1 MSPDTSPFT
10 SLALAI
16 ATLGTVASGWAAGAD
31 AGNADLPIER
41 IVLFTSGVGHFQHAG
56 RVEGDATVEMAFKA
70 DDIND
75 LLKSVVLEDL
85 DGGAVSAVSYAS
97 RDPVTKT
104 LGTFAVDLTDEP
116 SVGKLLSRLR
126 GEKVDIDAV
135 TPAAGTIV
143 GVEVRK
149 VAGAEGAFEEKEY
162 VTILTGDG
170 LRTLALDG
178 VTRIRLVD
186 PRLQR
191 ELEKALA
198 ALALA
203 HDNERKSVQFS
214 FRGNGPRQV
223 RIGYVRDAPVWK
235 TSYRLVLGE
244 RAGEGRPAGTG
255 RRTEAKA
262 LLQGWAVVENT
273 TDHDWKNVRVELVSG
288 RPISFV
294 MDLYQPLFLRRPV
307 VQPELYAALMPQLYR
322 RDVAERRAGDEQ
334 LDRGTARRSLAREER
349 QSMAD
354 KMTPAPGLM
363 AGGAGGYVA
372 APAAPA
378 DDFFGIGAVQSMADG
393 ENLGNVFRYRIAEP
407 VSLARQRSAL
417 LPIVAEEVAIERLA
431 IYDERVLATH
441 PLSGLRL
448 KNTTA
453 LDLMQ
458 GPITVYDQG
467 AYAGD
472 ARIDDLSAGAE
483 RLVSYAVDLDVEV
496 APRTEG
502 RPEEITSARL
512 LRGTLEVRRKL
523 SRTKTFAVK
532 NDGDEPVDL
541 LVEHPLD
548 PGWNLVT
555 PKALETTRDRHRFAV
570 AVDARGTA
578 ELRVVEE
585 MPQAQS
591 FAIADL
597 ADDALL
603 LYARSTVT
611 SPRVKDAL
619 AEVIRR
625 RAAIAVVERD
635 LQMRQQEIAAI
646 TEEQT
651 RIRGNME
658 RLDRT
663 GELYARYVKKFDDQE
678 TRIETLRASIA
689 EFEGTLTQKRR
700 DLESFIAGVELE

>member
-1 MSPDTSPFT
+1 MRRNTSHFP
-10 SLALAI
+10 SLAFVV
-16 ATLGTVASGWAAGAD
+16 ATLGTVTGGWAATSD
-31 AGNADLPIER
+31 AGDADLPIER

-56 RVEGDATVEMAFKA
+56 RVEGDATVEMAFKS

-104 LGTFAVDLTDEP
+104 LGTFAVDLTDQP

-162 VTILTGDG
+162 VTILAADG
-170 LRTLALDG
+170 LRTLALEAI
-178 VTRIRLVD
+178 TRIRLVD
-186 PRLQR
+186 PRLQG

-198 ALALA
+198 VLALA

-214 FRGNGPRQV
+214 FRGKGPRQV
-223 RIGYVRDAPVWK
+223 RIGYVREAPVWK

-244 RAGEGRPAGTG
+244 RAGAGRPAGTG
-255 RRTEAKA
+255 RRTDAKA

-307 VQPELYAALMPQLYR
+307 VQPELYAALMPQLYG
-322 RDVAERRAGDEQ
+322 RDLAARRAEDEQ
-334 LDRGTARRSLAREER
+334 LDGGTARRSLARDKG
-349 QSMAD
+349 QPMAG
-354 KMTPAPGLM
+354 KMVAAPGGM
-363 AGGAGGYVA
+363 GGGAGGLAA
-372 APAAPA
+372 APAA
-378 DDFFGIGAVQSMADG
+378 DFFGIDAVQSMADG
-393 ENLGNVFRYRIAEP
+393 ESLGTVFRYRIAEP

-417 LPIVAEEVAIERLA
+417 LPIVAEEVAIDRLA

-483 RLVSYAVDLDVEV
+483 RLVSYAVNLGVEV

-502 RPEEITSARL
+502 LPEEITSVRL
-512 LRGTLEVRRKL
+512 LRGTLEVHRKL

-541 LVEHPLD
+541 LVEHPLE

-578 ELRVVEE
+578 ELGVVEE
-585 MPQAQS
+585 MPLAQS
-591 FAIADL
+591 FAVTDL

-611 SPRVKDAL
+611 SPRVKEAL
-619 AEVIRR
+619 AEVIRQ
-625 RAAIAVVERD
+625 RAAIAAVERD
-635 LQMRQQEIAAI
+635 LRVRQQEIAAI
-646 TEEQT
+646 AEEQT

-658 RLDRT
+658 RLDRA
-663 GELYARYVKKFDDQE
+663 GELYARYVKKFDEQE
-678 TRIETLRASIA
+678 SRIETLRGEIS
-689 EFEGTLTQKRR
+689 ELDGTLTRKRGE
-700 DLESFIAGVELE
+700 LESFIAGVELE